1 MARLGSVADGAK
13 ELSSNRVL
21 RLSKHAHHVRMDDQ
35 IIVADMRSGRY
46 FGLDDV
52 GAMVWSLIE
61 ERATPAVI
69 VDRVHAEY
77 DVSRDVLERDVDRLL
92 DDLLERRLVEYAT
105 DTAAAES

>member
-1 MARLGSVADGAK
+1 MRSDMPLRISGKAHCARLG
-13 ELSSNRVL
+13 
-21 RLSKHAHHVRMDDQ
+21 DQ

-52 GAMVWSLIE
+52 GAMVWGLIE
-61 ERATPAVI
+61 ERATPDVI

-105 DTAAAES
+105 DAAADG

>member
-1 MARLGSVADGAK
+1 MRSDMPLKISAKAHCARLG
-13 ELSSNRVL
+13 
-21 RLSKHAHHVRMDDQ
+21 DQ

-52 GAMVWSLIE
+52 GAMVWGLIE
-61 ERATPAVI
+61 KRSTPGVI

-92 DDLLERRLVEYAT
+92 DDLLQRRLVEYAASAP
-105 DTAAAES
+105 AADG